1 MYPCTVTHMFLSVPR
16 PQDINTSTIWKEEDA
31 MYNIKIVQMVDNFM
45 EQDIAILL
53 FAIWESV
60 WLAMLRILSF

>member
-1 MYPCTVTHMFLSVPR
+1 MYPCPVTQLFLRVPR
-16 PQDINTSTIWKEEDA
+16 PQDINASRIWKEEDA
-31 MYNIKIVQMVDNFM
+31 MYNIKIVQTIDSFM

-60 WLAMLRILSF
+60 WLAMFHILSF

>member
-1 MYPCTVTHMFLSVPR
+1 
-16 PQDINTSTIWKEEDA
+16 

-60 WLAMLRILSF
+60 WLAMVHILSF